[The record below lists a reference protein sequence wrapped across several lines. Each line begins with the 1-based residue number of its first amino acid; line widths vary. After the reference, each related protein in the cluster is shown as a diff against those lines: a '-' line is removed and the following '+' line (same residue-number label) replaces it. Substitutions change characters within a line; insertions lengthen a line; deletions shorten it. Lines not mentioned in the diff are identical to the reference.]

1 MSRVGTFVVIAIT
14 IAVAVWSRRLA
25 IQLLGP
31 GTKLYEMAATATM
44 FGGEQLA
51 NDIYV
56 AVVVYVPWFLVA
68 AAILGGLYREFWQ
81 TQVTRGRTR

>member
-1 MSRVGTFVVIAIT
+1 MSRIGTFVIIGIT
-14 IAVAVWSRRLA
+14 IAAAVWARRLA
-25 IQLLGP
+25 IQLLAP

-51 NDIYV
+51 NQIYQ
-56 AVVVYVPWFLVA
+56 AVVVYVPWFLVI

-81 TQVTRGRTR
+81 AQVTRRAR